1 MLGVLGMSVD
11 VDELKLDT
19 EWDDYYDGFTAYSEG
34 QIRDAE
40 EVKAIPLGKVKQAR
54 EEINDLY
61 RYFDNDCS
69 SSNKDS
75 MFKCCEV
82 LVILDKLIW
91 ESK

>member
-1 MLGVLGMSVD
+1 M
-11 VDELKLDT
+11 T
-19 EWDDYYDGFTAYSEG
+19 
-34 QIRDAE
+34 
-40 EVKAIPLGKVKQAR
+40 R
-54 EEINDLY
+54 EEAI
-61 RYFDNDCS
+61 NDCS